1 MNVVISP
8 NLTRIQDT
16 IDFATG
22 KKIRKIFYPNGKK
35 EVWELDGAGNQTKQ
49 IQ

>member
-8 NLTRIQDT
+8 NITRTQDT
-16 IDFATG
+16 IDFKTG
-22 KKIRKIFYPNGKK
+22 KKIRKIFYPNGKI
-35 EVWELDGAGNQTKQ
+35 EIWEIDGLGNLIKQ